1 MALPTSADL
10 LNMQY
15 AFQAQP
21 FLDQAAKSAI
31 VLLNMEYAYQA
42 QPFVRNPSPTGGAA
56 ARPFGNITQRMMAAG
71 AI

>member
-21 FLDQAAKSAI
+21 FLDQAAKSSI
-31 VLLNMEYAYQA
+31 ILLDMEYAFQA
-42 QPFVRNPSPTGGAA
+42 QPFVRNPSPTGAV
-56 ARPFGNITQRMMAAG
+56 ARPFGNMAQKMVAAG